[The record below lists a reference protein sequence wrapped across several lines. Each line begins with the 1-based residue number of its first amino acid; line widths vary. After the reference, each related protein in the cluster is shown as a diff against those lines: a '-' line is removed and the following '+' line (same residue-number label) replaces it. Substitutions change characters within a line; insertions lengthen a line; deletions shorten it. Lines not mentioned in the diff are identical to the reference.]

1 MLVLGVIAEFNPFH
15 NGHQYL
21 LQKSKELTGADFSIA
36 VMGGHFLQR
45 GEPAFWNKWVR
56 TKMAIKS
63 GFDLVIELPYVFASQ
78 DARGFAQAGVK
89 ILNSLGVV
97 DYISFGCESEEI
109 EIFSTLATLIRKNP
123 PLFKK
128 IIKEELKK
136 GDSFPKIREKAII
149 SFYQKYNHELVG
161 MGVSLNEIRSILR
174 QPNNIL
180 ALEYMISL
188 QQLKSSIKVLPIKR
202 IGSSFSENKLEGR
215 YSSATAIR
223 NLISQYYFD
232 SDNFQFLEEL
242 KTTMPLSSYQIISDQ
257 LKEDIN
263 PVLFSNFEQAIFN
276 RLRSIPARD
285 LKRINGIQEG
295 LENKFKKAALLT
307 GSIEE
312 LISMTKSKRY
322 TRTRIQRIIIH
333 SLFNLTRQ
341 EVQTFNKNGPLYC
354 RILGMSKKGRNI
366 LQKAK
371 LNSKLPIVQQLKRFY
386 RHNSSLG
393 NDVLLNMLN
402 YDILATDL
410 YVLAYNRRDL
420 RTGSQDFTR
429 SMHILN
435 L

>member
-36 VMGGHFLQR
+36 IMGGNFLQR

-56 TKMAIKS
+56 TKMAIRS
-63 GFDLVIELPYVFASQ
+63 GFDLVIELPFVFASQ

-97 DYISFGCESEEI
+97 DYIVFGCESEKI
-109 EIFSTLATLIRKNP
+109 EIFSTLATLIRKDP
-123 PLFKK
+123 PFFKK

-136 GDSFPKIREKAII
+136 GGSFPKIREKAII
-149 SFYQKYNHELVG
+149 SFYQKYNHGLTG
-161 MGVSLNEIRSILR
+161 ISLDEIRSVLR

-188 QQLKSSIKVLPIKR
+188 QRLKSSIKILPVKR
-202 IGSSFSENKLEGR
+202 VGSIFSENKLEGR

-242 KTTMPLSSYQIISDQ
+242 KTTMPLPSYQIISDQ

-263 PVLFSNFEQAIFN
+263 PVLFSNFEQAIFSK
-276 RLRSIPARD
+276 LRSIPARD
-285 LKRINGIQEG
+285 LKKINGIQEG

-307 GSIEE
+307 GNIEE

-322 TRTRIQRIIIH
+322 TLTRIQRIIIH

-341 EVQTFNKNGPLYC
+341 EVQTFNRNGPLYC
-354 RILGMSKKGRNI
+354 RVLGMSRKGRKI

-371 LNSKLPIVQQLKRFY
+371 SNSKLPLVQQLKRFY
-386 RHNSSLG
+386 RHNNSLG
-393 NDVLLNMLN
+393 NDVLLSMLN

-410 YVLAYNRRDL
+410 YVMAYNRRDL
-420 RTGSQDFTR
+420 RTGGQDFTR
-429 SMHILN
+429 SMPILG